1 MTYYPPLD
9 ETNATEALR
18 AICIVTENM
27 KHSENYLI
35 DPSCPYSAT
44 IQLLLSK
51 LCVPVVSHEAV
62 SENPVLEIIDLPTE
76 CRQLISDL
84 KGLKGQMNALSP
96 NEKIS
101 TYRLMVTQLD
111 KLIEME
117 HRAEDVS
124 QYRQF
129 KSQLFECLDRYLSPA
144 QISEFLDDL
153 NELHNKKD

>member
-9 ETNATEALR
+9 ETSAIAALR

-27 KHSENYLI
+27 KHSDNYLM
-35 DPSCPYSAT
+35 DPDCPYSAQV
-44 IQLLLSK
+44 QLLLGKICIPS
-51 LCVPVVSHEAV
+51 VSQEHITQNTE
-62 SENPVLEIIDLPTE
+62 LEIIDLATE

-117 HRAEDVS
+117 HRAEDVA

-129 KSQLFECLDRYLSPA
+129 KSQLFDCLERYLNPA

-153 NELHNKKD
+153 NDLHKKD